1 MSFLVL
7 MNKIIQTIK
16 NENRAE
22 NNHGNII
29 VLYIISNH
37 NWTIIAILT
46 PINFVQWY
54 GYVFWWDFEAYF
66 GYIKSRCQ
74 IENYFQATKNI
85 PVARLKFEYQLK
97 KWVGIYLCWINWVK
111 SGIANLSA
119 KVPKH
124 YAIPPNL
131 ELCYF
136 NLLNAP

>member
-22 NNHGNII
+22 NNHDNVI

-46 PINFVQWY
+46 PINSSVLRF
-54 GYVFWWDFEAYF
+54 DE
-66 GYIKSRCQ
+66 ISRHTLCKRGCQ
-74 IENYFQATKNI
+74 VTKILSNYKNI

-119 KVPKH
+119 KVLKH
-124 YAIPPNL
+124 YAFPPNL

>member
-22 NNHGNII
+22 NNPGN
-29 VLYIISNH
+29 VMFLYIISNH

-46 PINFVQWY
+46 PINVVELCF
-54 GYVFWWDFEAYF
+54 DE
-66 GYIKSRCQ
+66 ISRHTLHILKADVKLQ
-74 IENYFQATKNI
+74 IPFKLKNI

-119 KVPKH
+119 KVPKY
-124 YAIPPNL
+124 YAFPPNL
-131 ELCYF
+131 DLCYF